1 MAGSLHCASLRNDK
15 QKERC
20 CFLLIAHLNG
30 LEESAMVVAV
40 LLGSV
45 RSERMGIR
53 AAKWAVAALEKR
65 GHEAVLVDAAE
76 LKLPLLDKMWKEIK
90 KDPPAKYARL
100 HEKLA
105 PLAKLY
111 ARADGFC
118 VVSAEYNHTIP
129 PGMTNLID
137 YFLEEYFFRP
147 SAIVCYSAGPFGG
160 VRAAMQL
167 RALLAEAGMP
177 SIPSL
182 QPIPK
187 IGDALSKDG
196 VALTQ
201 ELAEKSGKFFDEFEW
216 YMRAMKRERAKG
228 LPY

>member
-1 MAGSLHCASLRNDK
+1 
-15 QKERC
+15 
-20 CFLLIAHLNG
+20 
-30 LEESAMVVAV
+30 MVVAV

-45 RSERMGIR
+45 RSDRMGGR
-53 AAKWAVAALEKR
+53 AAKWVVAQLKKR

-90 KDPPAKYARL
+90 KNPPAKYAKL
-100 HEKLA
+100 QEKLA

-118 VVSAEYNHTIP
+118 VVSAEYNHSIP
-129 PGMTNLID
+129 PGMTNLLD

-147 SAIVCYSAGPFGG
+147 SAIVCYSSTPFGG

-167 RALLAEAGMP
+167 RALLSEAGMP
-177 SIPSL
+177 TIPSL
-182 QPIPK
+182 RPIPS
-187 IGDALSKDG
+187 IGSSLSEGG

-201 ELAEKSGKFFDEFEW
+201 DLAEKSGKFFDEFDW
-216 YMRAMKRERAKG
+216 YMRAMKAERAKG
-228 LPY
+228 KPY

>member
-1 MAGSLHCASLRNDK
+1 M
-15 QKERC
+15 
-20 CFLLIAHLNG
+20 
-30 LEESAMVVAV
+30 MVAV

-45 RSERMGIR
+45 RSERMGDR
-53 AAKWAVAALEKR
+53 AAKWAMAQLTAR
-65 GHEAVLVDAAE
+65 GHKAVLVDPAE

-90 KDPPAKYARL
+90 KDPPAKYRKL
-100 HEKLA
+100 HDTLA

-118 VVSAEYNHTIP
+118 VVSGEYNHSIP
-129 PGMTNLID
+129 PALTNLID

-147 SAIVCYSAGPFGG
+147 SAIVCYSATPFGG

-167 RALLAEAGMP
+167 RALLAEAGMS
-177 SIPSL
+177 SIPSV
-182 QPIPK
+182 QPIPSVST
-187 IGDALSKDG
+187 ALSAEG

-201 ELAEKSGKFFDEFEW
+201 QLAEKSGQFFDEFDW
-216 YMRAMKRERAKG
+216 YMRAMKAERAKG